1 MTKPVHFVL
10 HCSHTRNI
18 QGCDPVVIDG
28 WSVTAQYRKCG
39 KPGCKVCSE
48 GRGHGPY
55 YYGTRNVDGKKE
67 IHYFGRKLPETTLQA
82 VQPSIQGHGS
92 TPPPLALDDHIHGIL
107 DVVGI
112 GAVVPMTR
120 VRGDILF
127 NMPIPEHTRM
137 LHIVKETRTQQTTR
151 AVDKA
156 TYMVPATYLVTRGS
170 AVMHLHDVQF
180 VDFYY
185 HQYQAEI
192 RMDVHTATGNTSFLL
207 RGIDVVKLA
216 EWLKEHARPPKR
228 TVQEAEHTRDIQPV
242 EDGPELTENQRDV
255 LEALRKECSHPDRWA
270 TALMVGHA
278 MGYPNDQASSRTL
291 PVLRR
296 LVELGYVEQ
305 IDRTKFRPV

>member
-1 MTKPVHFVL
+1 MLVD
-10 HCSHTRNI
+10 S
-18 QGCDPVVIDG
+18 

-39 KPGCKVCSE
+39 KTGCKVCSQQ
-48 GRGHGPY
+48 RGHGPY
-55 YYGTRNVDGKKE
+55 YYGTRTVDGKKE
-67 IHYFGRKLPETTLQA
+67 IHYFGRKLPESTSQA
-82 VQPSIQGHGS
+82 IQPTIQGHGS
-92 TPPPLALDDHIHGIL
+92 PLPPLTLDDHIHGIL

-120 VRGDILF
+120 VRGDILH

-156 TYMVPATYLVTRGS
+156 TYMVPATYLVKSGRS
-170 AVMHLHDVQF
+170 AFHLHDVQF

-185 HQYQAEI
+185 RQYSAEI
-192 RMDVHTATGNTSFLL
+192 RMDVHTETGGTSFLL
-207 RGIDVVKLA
+207 RGVDVVKLA
-216 EWLKEHARPPKR
+216 VWLKEHARLPKPPAQ
-228 TVQEAEHTRDIQPV
+228 TPEHTSDIQPV
-242 EDGPELTENQRDV
+242 EGGSELTENQRDV
-255 LEALRKECSHPDRWA
+255 LMALRKECSRPDRWA

-305 IDRTKFRPV
+305 VDRTKFRPVYKTEGMGSK

>member
-1 MTKPVHFVL
+1 MRV
-10 HCSHTRNI
+10 
-18 QGCDPVVIDG
+18 DD

-39 KPGCKVCSE
+39 KSGCKVCSE
-48 GRGHGPY
+48 GHGHGPY
-55 YYGTRNVDGKKE
+55 YYGTRTVDGKKE
-67 IHYFGRKLPETTLQA
+67 IHYFGRKLPDTTPQVEA
-82 VQPSIQGHGS
+82 IQPPIQDRPA
-92 TPPPLALDDHIHGIL
+92 TLDDHIHGIL

-112 GAVVPMTR
+112 GAVVSFTR
-120 VRGDILF
+120 CRGDILYD
-127 NMPIPEHTRM
+127 MPIPEHTRM

-156 TYMVPATYLVTRGS
+156 TYLVPATYLVKRGS

-185 HQYQAEI
+185 RQYAAEI
-192 RMDVHTATGNTSFLL
+192 RMDVHTATGHTSFLL

-216 EWLKEHARPPKR
+216 VWLKEHVRPPKR
-228 TVQEAEHTRDIQPV
+228 PTQEPEHTSDIQAI

-255 LEALRKECSHPDRWA
+255 LMALRKECSRPERWA
-270 TALMVGHA
+270 TALMVGRA
-278 MGYPNDQASSRTL
+278 MGYRNDQASSRTL

-305 IDRTKFRPV
+305 VDRTKFRPV

>member
-1 MTKPVHFVL
+1 MLV
-10 HCSHTRNI
+10 
-18 QGCDPVVIDG
+18 DG

-39 KPGCKVCSE
+39 KSGCNVCSE

-55 YYGTRNVDGKKE
+55 YYGTRTIDGKKE
-67 IHYFGRKLPETTLQA
+67 IHYFGRKMPESAPQA
-82 VQPSIQGHGS
+82 IQPSIQGHGES
-92 TPPPLALDDHIHGIL
+92 QSPLTLDDHIHGIL
-107 DVVGI
+107 DMVGI

-156 TYMVPATYLVTRGS
+156 TYLVPATYLVKSGRS
-170 AVMHLHDVQF
+170 AFHIHDVQF

-185 HQYQAEI
+185 RQYAAEI

-207 RGIDVVKLA
+207 RGIDVVQLA
-216 EWLKEHARPPKR
+216 VWLQEHARPLKR
-228 TVQEAEHTRDIQPV
+228 PVQETTHTSDIQPI

-255 LEALRKECSHPDRWA
+255 LMALRKACTRPDRWA

-305 IDRTKFRPV
+305 VDRTKFRPVYKAEGMGSK

>member
-1 MTKPVHFVL
+1 MRV
-10 HCSHTRNI
+10 
-18 QGCDPVVIDG
+18 DD

-55 YYGTRNVDGKKE
+55 YYGTRTVDAKKE
-67 IHYFGRKLPETTLQA
+67 IHYFGRKMPETTPQTI
-82 VQPSIQGHGS
+82 QPSIQGHGES
-92 TPPPLALDDHIHGIL
+92 QSPLTPDDHIHGIL

-112 GAVVPMTR
+112 GAVVSFTR
-120 VRGDILF
+120 CRGDILYD
-127 NMPIPEHTRM
+127 MPIPEHTRM

-156 TYMVPATYLVTRGS
+156 TYLVPATYLVTRGS

-185 HQYQAEI
+185 RQYQAEI
-192 RMDVHTATGNTSFLL
+192 RMDVHTATGKSSFLL
-207 RGIDVVKLA
+207 QGVDVVKLA
-216 EWLKEHARPPKR
+216 VWLKEHARLPKPPAQ
-228 TVQEAEHTRDIQPV
+228 TPEHTSDIQPV
-242 EDGPELTENQRDV
+242 EGGSELTENQRDV
-255 LEALRKECSHPDRWA
+255 LMALRKECSRPDRWA

-305 IDRTKFRPV
+305 VDRTKFRPVYKTEGMGSK

>member
-1 MTKPVHFVL
+1 M
-10 HCSHTRNI
+10 
-18 QGCDPVVIDG
+18 VIDG

-39 KPGCKVCSE
+39 KPECKVCSE

-55 YYGTRNVDGKKE
+55 YYGTRTVDGKKE
-67 IHYFGRKLPETTLQA
+67 IHYFGRKLPETAPQA
-82 VQPSIQGHGS
+82 VQPNVQGHDS
-92 TPPPLALDDHIHGIL
+92 IPPPLTLDDHIHGIL

-137 LHIVKETRTQQTTR
+137 LHIVKEKRTQQTTR

-156 TYMVPATYLVTRGS
+156 TYLVPATYLVTRGS

-185 HQYQAEI
+185 RQYSAEI
-192 RMDVHTATGNTSFLL
+192 RMDVHTATGSTSFLL

-216 EWLKEHARPPKR
+216 VWLKEHARAPKR
-228 TVQEAEHTRDIQPV
+228 P
-242 EDGPELTENQRDV
+242 
-255 LEALRKECSHPDRWA
+255 
-270 TALMVGHA
+270 GHE
-278 MGYPNDQASSRTL
+278 
-291 PVLRR
+291 V
-296 LVELGYVEQ
+296 
-305 IDRTKFRPV
+305 